1 MCQKKKTAVIIVAI
15 IVLLIALFLIL
26 MPKDTPTANPA
37 FGAFEVTENR
47 RGGPA
52 SQDTGS
58 GNSYISFFGYGKSL
72 VSEKNPSIE
81 LYNPSQ
87 NTVNMVFEVLDS
99 ETNELIART
108 NDVLPGEYAYVN
120 VVDFYKSAGIHSID
134 INTST
139 IDADT
144 DAPMNGMHQQM
155 EIIIQT
161 QNYKEETK

>member
-1 MCQKKKTAVIIVAI
+1 MRQKKKTAVIIVAI

-26 MPKDTPTANPA
+26 MPKETPTANPVV
-37 FGAFEVTENR
+37 GAFAVTGNR
-47 RGGPA
+47 RSGAA
-52 SQDTGS
+52 SRNRNSDD
-58 GNSYISFFGYGKSL
+58 SYISFFGYGRSL
-72 VSEKNPSIE
+72 VSEKNPYVE

-87 NTVNMVFEVLDS
+87 NTVKMVFEVRDS

-108 NDVLPGEYAYVN
+108 NDVLPGKYAYVN
-120 VVDFYKSAGIHSID
+120 VLDFYKNAGVHSID

-155 EIIIQT
+155 EIIIQS

>member
-26 MPKDTPTANPA
+26 MPKETPSANPA
-37 FGAFEVTENR
+37 FGVFEVTENR
-47 RGGPA
+47 RGGSA
-52 SQDTGS
+52 SQDTDS
-58 GNSYISFFGYGKSL
+58 GNSCISFFGYGKSL

-87 NTVNMVFEVLDS
+87 NTVKMVFEVLDS

-120 VVDFYKSAGIHSID
+120 VVDFYKSAGVYSID
-134 INTST
+134 IITST
-139 IDADT
+139 MDAGTDT
-144 DAPMNGMHQQM
+144 PMNGMHQQM

>member
-1 MCQKKKTAVIIVAI
+1 MRQKKKTAVIIVAI

-26 MPKDTPTANPA
+26 MPKETPTANPA
-37 FGAFEVTENR
+37 VGAFEVTGNR
-47 RGGPA
+47 RSGAA
-52 SQDTGS
+52 SRNRNSDD
-58 GNSYISFFGYGKSL
+58 SYISFFGYGKSL

-87 NTVNMVFEVLDS
+87 NTVKMVFEVHDS

-120 VVDFYKSAGIHSID
+120 VLDFYKTAGVHSVD

-139 IDADT
+139 IDTDT
-144 DAPMNGMHQQM
+144 DTLMNGMHQQM